1 MAINL
6 ATRATGRLR
15 IGIAHI
21 QAVVACRADHNWI
34 RGCDSFAFGSGNDA
48 KPLLILPPHLL
59 RSFLE
64 CIDELLVV
72 GGGMQSE
79 REAIAAGEAGKS
91 VVVVTGIGGAADRL
105 AVDDRLNN
113 ACRTVRPCTK

>member
-1 MAINL
+1 MNPE
-6 ATRATGRLR
+6 T
-15 IGIAHI
+15 
-21 QAVVACRADHNWI
+21 
-34 RGCDSFAFGSGNDA
+34 
-48 KPLLILPPHLL
+48 LIIIPSSLCVC
-59 RSFLE
+59 SFLE

-91 VVVVTGIGGAADRL
+91 LVLVTGIGGAAERL
-105 AVDDRLNN
+105 AVDDRVND